1 MSNEEI
7 TRDPELASLL
17 RGAAPEPPVD
27 DVDWERLR
35 GAVSARAELP
45 LARLRRDAPP
55 RWTRRLLPLGAA
67 AGIAAAAFGVA
78 LRPAPAPEPLPGEE
92 RRLVEAIVAE
102 SLPANV
108 DQMISG
114 DAAEGALLE
123 AAMGS

>member
-7 TRDPELASLL
+7 TRDPALAALL
-17 RGAAPEPPVD
+17 REAAPGPPMD
-27 DVDWERLR
+27 DVDWDRLR

-45 LARLRRDAPP
+45 LARLRRGAPP
-55 RWTRRLLPLGAA
+55 RWTRRWLPLGAA

-78 LRPAPAPEPLPGEE
+78 LRPAASPAPLPVEE

-102 SLPANV
+102 SLPANI

-123 AAMGS
+123 AATGS

>member
-1 MSNEEI
+1 MSNDEI
-7 TRDPELASLL
+7 TRDPELAALL
-17 RGAAPEPPVD
+17 RTAAPEPPVD

-45 LARLRRDAPP
+45 LARLRRDTPP
-55 RWTRRLLPLGAA
+55 RRTRRWLPLGAA
-67 AGIAAAAFGVA
+67 AGIAAAVFAVA
-78 LRPAPAPEPLPGEE
+78 LRPAPAPEPLPVEE

-114 DAAEGALLE
+114 DAAEGALL
-123 AAMGS
+123 AAAVGS

>member
-7 TRDPELASLL
+7 TRDPELAALL
-17 RGAAPEPPVD
+17 RAAGPGPPLD
-27 DVDWERLR
+27 EVDWERLR

-45 LARLRRDAPP
+45 LARLRRDAAP
-55 RWTRRLLPLGAA
+55 RPSRRWIPLGAA
-67 AGIAAAAFGVA
+67 AAITAAAFAVA
-78 LRPAPAPEPLPGEE
+78 LRTEPAPAPLPVEE

-123 AAMGS
+123 AAVGS

>member
-1 MSNEEI
+1 MSNDEI
-7 TRDPELASLL
+7 TRDPELAALL

-45 LARLRRDAPP
+45 LARLRRDAPRP
-55 RWTRRLLPLGAA
+55 RRWLPLS
-67 AGIAAAAFGVA
+67 AAAAIAAVA
-78 LRPAPAPEPLPGEE
+78 LGVSLRPAPEPLPVEE

-114 DAAEGALLE
+114 AAAEGALLE
-123 AAMGS
+123 AAVGS

>member
-7 TRDPELASLL
+7 TRDPELAALL
-17 RGAAPEPPVD
+17 RAAAPGPPVD

-45 LARLRRDAPP
+45 LARLRRDAPRR
-55 RWTRRLLPLGAA
+55 RWLPLGAA
-67 AGIAAAAFGVA
+67 AAIAAAAFAVA
-78 LRPAPAPEPLPGEE
+78 LRTEPAPAPLPVEE

-123 AAMGS
+123 AAVGS

>member
-1 MSNEEI
+1 MSNDEI
-7 TRDPELASLL
+7 TRDPELAALL

-45 LARLRRDAPP
+45 LARLRRDAPRP
-55 RWTRRLLPLGAA
+55 RRWLPLS
-67 AGIAAAAFGVA
+67 AAAAIAAVA
-78 LRPAPAPEPLPGEE
+78 LGLSLRPAPEPLPVEE

-114 DAAEGALLE
+114 AAAEGALLE
-123 AAMGS
+123 AAVGS